1 MRLRRVQGFALRL
14 CLLPFDLEV
23 SYNLKSPKLCHA
35 ELRDRSKHEWRNPEH
50 EDKLNNLFILL

>member
-23 SYNLKSPKLCHA
+23 GYNLKSPKLCHA
-35 ELRDRSKHEWRNPEH
+35 ELKDRSNMSGATPSARDGTFSRQLVK
-50 EDKLNNLFILL
+50 